1 MPSLTTPQCHAPGCP
16 APGWLLAPSSRTPAA
31 APPGT
36 SAPPGRAWLPAASWQ
51 YPRCGGGRFD
61 CLAYLC
67 LITGCPA
74 PLSLYCGCCHRCR
87 VRKSLLGPGALRTER
102 PGPTRQAPEAGG
114 QGLAPQ
120 VPLMRKWPAPAGARC
135 GEVGHWL
142 SVRLIGKNGAP
153 AAVTLRSALIQ
164 KV

>member
-1 MPSLTTPQCHAPGCP
+1 MPLGAPPRAGCSRPPP
-16 APGWLLAPSSRTPAA
+16 APPRPPLQAPLPRLAGPGSQLRPGSTPGA
-31 APPGT
+31 GE
-36 SAPPGRAWLPAASWQ
+36 GDWIVWRI
-51 YPRCGGGRFD
+51 YV
-61 CLAYLC
+61 

-142 SVRLIGKNGAP
+142 SVRFIRKNGAP